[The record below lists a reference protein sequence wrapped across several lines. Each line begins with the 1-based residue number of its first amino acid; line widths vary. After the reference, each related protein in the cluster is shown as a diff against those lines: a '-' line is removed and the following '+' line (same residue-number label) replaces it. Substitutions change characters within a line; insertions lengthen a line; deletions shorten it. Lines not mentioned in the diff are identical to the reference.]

1 MLMQSKWINSF
12 YPAKSNLALLF
23 YEQGKLKEAENLYLD
38 LIENHSE
45 YTQGE
50 YYLGILYAE
59 QKKYKE
65 AAEVLE
71 KATLKSDVN
80 PRIYYNLG
88 LIYQYLNNNSKAE
101 SSLLKANQLSQNEFD
116 VLYALADFYI
126 KKQDYS
132 SALEYAKE
140 ISRMYPTNS
149 AGQQLIAYITQVS
162 IK

>member
-1 MLMQSKWINSF
+1 
-12 YPAKSNLALLF
+12 
-23 YEQGKLKEAENLYLD
+23 
-38 LIENHSE
+38 
-45 YTQGE
+45 
-50 YYLGILYAE
+50 
-59 QKKYKE
+59 
-65 AAEVLE
+65 
-71 KATLKSDVN
+71 VN

-88 LIYQYLNNNSKAE
+88 LIYQYLNNPVKAE
-101 SSLLKANQLSQNEFD
+101 SSLLKAKQLTPNEFD

-149 AGQQLIAYITQVS
+149 AGQQLIEYINQLS